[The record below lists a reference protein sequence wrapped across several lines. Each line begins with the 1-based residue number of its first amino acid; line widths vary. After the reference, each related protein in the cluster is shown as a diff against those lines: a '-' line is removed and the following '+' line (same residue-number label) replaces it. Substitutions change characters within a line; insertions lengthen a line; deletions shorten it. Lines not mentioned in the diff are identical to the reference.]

1 MLAGG
6 QLTVIDTSSVSLRLP
21 PSAPVL
27 ATPTEFAPQIGQFPT
42 GEGISKP
49 SAQSFISFGIALFNK
64 RLQNVSIYLCF
75 RETRHFVSLLQWE
88 KVARFTATDE
98 VLLYVYYQNKPNLYM
113 FALRHAP
120 KIQPPCL
127 GDADR
132 VRLRESVNSREVCH
146 SLTWHSSESESA
158 L

>member
-21 PSAPVL
+21 PS
-27 ATPTEFAPQIGQFPT
+27 PT
-42 GEGISKP
+42 GEGLSKP

-98 VLLYVYYQNKPNLYM
+98 VLPYVYYQNKPHLYM
-113 FALRHAP
+113 FAPRHAP

-132 VRLRESVNSREVCH
+132 VCSTNRSIPHWRRLINPFIVD
-146 SLTWHSSESESA
+146 SA
-158 L
+158 FNLYRIIR